1 MGGRAACGRVPC
13 ATIAGVTLL
22 PQAFSPYPLGRVRPR
37 GWLRDQLRIQADGL
51 TGHLDEFWPD
61 IKDSAWIGGQAEG
74 WERGP
79 YWLDGL
85 IPLAVLLG
93 DPRLLAKARRW
104 VDHILEHQHD
114 DGWLGPPAG
123 HPDQDFSPWP
133 IAVVLK
139 ALRQW
144 WEATGDAR
152 VLPAAVRVLRQL
164 VERLARDP
172 LDGWAKSRWPE
183 LVLSIHWA
191 YERTG
196 ERWLLDLA
204 STVKAQG
211 FDWASFYGDFRH
223 TARVGS
229 GFEQP
234 THVVNN
240 AMAIKHAAVW
250 WRQSHDPADR
260 AGVDA
265 AIAVL
270 DAHHGQATGLFTGDE
285 HLAGRSPSQGT
296 ELCAVVEYLFSLQVA
311 LAITG
316 DLPLAD
322 RAERICYNA
331 LPATCSDDLW
341 AHQYDQQA
349 NQIRCAVFDDPVWT
363 NNGADA
369 NIFGLEPNFGCCTAN
384 LHQGWPKFA
393 AHQFMA
399 QDQGIAVLGYA
410 PAQLET
416 SIGGTRVVVETAG
429 SYPFTDRVTLRV
441 SVASPARFAL
451 VLRIPEWAGGAS
463 VDDGVGAGRRAV
475 PAGRRHTIE
484 RLWAGESEIGVHL
497 PAPVDV
503 YRGSGRSVAVR
514 RGPLVFSLPI
524 AARWRQIG
532 GERPHADWALDPT
545 GRWNYGLAI
554 DTERP
559 ERSVT
564 VTERP
569 VGPVPFA
576 ADAPPLSA
584 EVEGARVDAWR
595 TDRGVAAPPPAS
607 PVRTDAPHERLE
619 LIPYGCAKLR
629 VTEFPLLAD

>member
-1 MGGRAACGRVPC
+1 M
-13 ATIAGVTLL
+13 TLV
-22 PQAFSPYPLGRVRPR
+22 PQAFSPYPLGSVRPR

-61 IKDSAWIGGQAEG
+61 VQDSGWIGGRAEG

-85 IPLAVLLG
+85 IPLAVLLD

-104 VDHILEHQHD
+104 VDHILDHQHD

-123 HPDQDFSPWP
+123 HRDQDFRPWP
-133 IAVVLK
+133 IAIVLK

-152 VLPAAVRVLRQL
+152 VLPAVVRVLRS
-164 VERLARDP
+164 VGERIVRHP

-183 LVLSIHWA
+183 LVLAVHWA
-191 YERTG
+191 YEQTG
-196 ERWLLDLA
+196 EPWLLDLA
-204 STVKAQG
+204 ATARAQG
-211 FDWASFYGDFRH
+211 FDWASFYRDFRS
-223 TARVGS
+223 TGRVGS

-250 WRQSHDPADR
+250 WRQSHDPQDR
-260 AGVDA
+260 SGVQE
-265 AIAVL
+265 AIAAL
-270 DAHHGQATGLFTGDE
+270 DMHHGQATGLFTGDE

-296 ELCAVVEYLFSLQVA
+296 ELCAVVEYLFSLHVA

-316 DLPLAD
+316 DLALAD
-322 RAERICYNA
+322 HAERICYNA
-331 LPATCSDDLW
+331 LPATFTDDLW

-369 NIFGLEPNFGCCTAN
+369 NTFGLEPNFGCCTAN

-393 AHQFMA
+393 AHQFMGQA
-399 QDQGIAVLGYA
+399 RGIAVLGYA
-410 PAQLET
+410 PAQLTT
-416 SIGGTRVVVETAG
+416 SVAGTRVAVETAG
-429 SYPFTDRVTLRV
+429 SYPFTESVRLRV
-441 SVASPARFAL
+441 SAAGPVRFAL
-451 VLRIPEWAGGAS
+451 ALRIPGWADGAS
-463 VDDGVGAGRRAV
+463 VDAGAGAGPRPV
-475 PAGRRHTIE
+475 MAGRLHPIE
-484 RLWAGESEIGVHL
+484 RIWEAETEIDLHL
-497 PAPVDV
+497 PAPIDP
-503 YRGSGRSVAVR
+503 YRGPGGSVAIR

-524 AARWRQIG
+524 PARWRQIG
-532 GERPHADWALDPT
+532 GERPHADWALDPA
-545 GRWNYGLAI
+545 GPWNYGLAI
-554 DTERP
+554 DTDHP
-559 ERSVT
+559 QRSVT
-564 VTERP
+564 VAEQP
-569 VGPVPFA
+569 VGSIPFS
-576 ADAPPLSA
+576 ADEPPLSA
-584 EVEGARVDAWR
+584 SVEGTRVPSWR
-595 TDRGVAAPPPAS
+595 AERGVAAPPPPS
-607 PVRTDAPHERLE
+607 PVRTDAPRERLQ